1 MRRYIWVG
9 LILTLAT
16 PVRADVVLFQNGD
29 RVQGRIVTLKSGMLE
44 LDSALFGEVS
54 TPLAEVETFES
65 EDEIELHLADGRML
79 EVRVERGEPG
89 SILVPTPDGLER
101 EPLGL
106 EHVSQI
112 NPPRPE
118 GEERF
123 TGNLEVKLDIDRGNT
138 HQHEADLAFSIKRP
152 FGRHAVRLWGD
163 YEGDRNR
170 SDGVRNT
177 TKRKY
182 RLGLWH
188 SYDLTDRYY
197 LVQKVRGR
205 NEKTSDLDLRLLSS
219 SGLGVRWVNTE
230 KTTVT
235 TETGLA
241 WIHEDFSDETDTN
254 NYLAGRIEWILNRQ
268 LNPFVSLFHNGEWI
282 PSLRDFGEEHLIET
296 DTGIKTKLTDH
307 FYLKSTI
314 EWDWDTDPAD
324 DAKQQDVNYVL
335 TLGYEF

>member
-1 MRRYIWVG
+1 MRGYIWVG

-29 RVQGRIVTLKSGMLE
+29 RVQGRIVTLHGGRLQLE
-44 LDSALFGEVS
+44 SELLGKLSVPVS
-54 TPLAEVETFES
+54 EVETFET
-65 EDEIELHLADGRML
+65 EDAIDLQLADGRKL
-79 EVRVERGEPG
+79 AVRVEGGDPG
-89 SILVPTPDGLER
+89 WILIPTPDGLER

-106 EHVSQI
+106 EHVQEI
-112 NPPRPE
+112 NPPVQE
-118 GEERF
+118 AEERF
-123 TGNLEVKLDIDRGNT
+123 TGNLELSMDIDRGNA
-138 HQHEADLAFSIKRP
+138 HQHEADAAFSIKRP

-170 SDGVRNT
+170 TDGVRTT

-188 SYDLTDRYY
+188 SYDLTDTFY
-197 LVQKVRGR
+197 LAQKVRGR
-205 NEKTSDLDLRLLSS
+205 NEKTSNLDLRLMSS
-219 SGLGVRWVNTE
+219 SGLGVRWVKTE
-230 KTTVT
+230 RTTIT

-254 NYLAGRIEWILNRQ
+254 NYLAGRIEWILNRH
-268 LNPFVSLFHNGEWI
+268 LNPFVSIFHNGEWI

-307 FYLKSTI
+307 LYVKSSI